1 MKYEDTVKGSRDVK
15 APQVHAE
22 RSDTMSGSVSETMIG
37 LLKDVDRKTRTS
49 IRVLQG
55 VYGFMTF
62 LAIGYIIAN
71 NDGMIRAVLGFI
83 ILAFVLVV
91 ITQQLRYRAYSETYL
106 DVPMVEYLRRA
117 KKRMRV
123 FTVRTW
129 LAIPTWLLIDVGI
142 CLFIYNASDNFE
154 ISVTHLILG
163 LQMLLAIGIALDFL
177 SEYLIWKK
185 NHKPAV
191 VEIDRMLNEIE
202 ASMIPEV

>member
-1 MKYEDTVKGSRDVK
+1 MKYEDTVKGSREVK

-22 RSDTMSGSVSETMIG
+22 RSDTMSGSASETIIG
-37 LLKDVDRKTRTS
+37 MLQAVDRKTRIS

-55 VYGFMTF
+55 VYGFMIF

-71 NDGMIRAVLGFI
+71 NDGMVRAALGFI
-83 ILAFVLVV
+83 TLAFILVI
-91 ITQQLRYRAYSETYL
+91 ITQQLRYRVYSQTYL

-129 LAIPTWLLIDVGI
+129 LAIPTWLFIDVGI
-142 CLFIYNASDNFE
+142 CLFIYNASGNFA
-154 ISVTHLILG
+154 IPVSYIILG
-163 LQMLLAIGIALDFL
+163 LQVPLAIVIALDFL
-177 SEYLIWKK
+177 SEYLVWKK

-191 VEIDRMLNEIE
+191 VEIDRMLGEIE
-202 ASMIPEV
+202 ASTIP